1 MPDAFD
7 EHGNPI
13 NRQDCLT
20 VCPVAHIAEAREI
33 ALWHCKN
40 VENQVL
46 VTLEQMIPTA
56 LAPIGETTPTHY
68 ACPRSIFPAEITAE
82 LATLDEKRAEGRNW
96 IRGDL
101 VSVHDVDCLLRFCC
115 LQCTLEEF
123 LSVNSMGVV

>member
-68 ACPRSIFPAEITAE
+68 ACPRSIFPAAGNVTHMI
-82 LATLDEKRAEGRNW
+82 
-96 IRGDL
+96 
-101 VSVHDVDCLLRFCC
+101 VY
-115 LQCTLEEF
+115 
-123 LSVNSMGVV
+123 GVVSPETKVKRK